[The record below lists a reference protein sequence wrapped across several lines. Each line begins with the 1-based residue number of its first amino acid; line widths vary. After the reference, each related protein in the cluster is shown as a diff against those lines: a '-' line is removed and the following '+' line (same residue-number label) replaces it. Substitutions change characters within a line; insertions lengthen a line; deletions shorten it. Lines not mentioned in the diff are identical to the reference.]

1 MKKILFFIGFCAI
14 AFPVAAKNI
23 PGWFIPLR
31 EAIFEQTLNA
41 DAVIPLYREAV
52 RQAEASLSGPGRDA
66 MLSRCEYLMGRAYQE
81 DARQEEALA
90 CYERGIAL
98 AERSVAAGP
107 TAEGY
112 EMLSANYGQACML
125 KPTGWVMANG
135 LKVEQYAKKA
145 LELDGRDAAS
155 RYFIASRWVFGPGI
169 LGNPQRGIRD
179 MEAILDGQADLE
191 KDDYFNVY
199 SAIAYAYIRLKKHQ
213 DALPWLNRALGLYP
227 TNKFALDL
235 REQIQKEYF

>member
-1 MKKILFFIGFCAI
+1 MKRILLFIGFCAI

-23 PGWFIPLR
+23 PDWFIPLR

-41 DAVIPLYREAV
+41 DAVLPFYRDAL
-52 RQAEASLSGPGRDA
+52 RRTEASLSGPERDA
-66 MLSRCEYLMGRAYQE
+66 MLSRGEYLMGRAYQE
-81 DARQEEALA
+81 EERKEEALA
-90 CYERGIAL
+90 CYERGITL
-98 AERSVAAGP
+98 AERSVAAAP

-135 LKVEQYAKKA
+135 LKVEQYARKA
-145 LELDGRDAAS
+145 LELDPRNAAA

-179 MEAILDGQADLE
+179 MEAILDGGADLG
-191 KDDYFNVY
+191 KDDFFNVY

-213 DALPWLNRALGLYP
+213 EALPWINRALGLYP
-227 TNKFALDL
+227 TNKFARGL
-235 REQIQKEYF
+235 REEIH